1 MFKKQFLEEL
11 DNVLNREQK
20 QYQIEQMDSSF
31 LIKRLSDDK
40 YIIELNCQNRQII
53 TNERIGELYI
63 TTERLFEQLEL
74 RYKITIEIY
83 SEFYET
89 KNVLEQYGSIVLA
102 DTDYTIY
109 TLSQAENRV
118 DKLATVLNRNA
129 INIIV
134 LMNDDDNEI

>member
-11 DNVLNREQK
+11 ESVLNREQK
-20 QYQIEQMDSSF
+20 QYEIEQMDSSF

-53 TNERIGELYI
+53 TNERVGELYI
-63 TTERLFEQLEL
+63 TVERLFEQLEL
-74 RYKITIEIY
+74 RYKITVEIY

-89 KNVLEQYGSIVLA
+89 KNILEQYGSTVLA

-109 TLSQAENRV
+109 TLTQAESRV
-118 DKLATVLNRNA
+118 DKLATVLNKNA
-129 INIIV
+129 INIEV
-134 LMNDDDNEI
+134 LMADNDNEI

>member
-63 TTERLFEQLEL
+63 IIERLFEQLEL

-83 SEFYET
+83 SDFYET
-89 KNVLEQYGSIVLA
+89 KNILEQYGSIVLA

-118 DKLATVLNRNA
+118 DKLVTVLNRNA